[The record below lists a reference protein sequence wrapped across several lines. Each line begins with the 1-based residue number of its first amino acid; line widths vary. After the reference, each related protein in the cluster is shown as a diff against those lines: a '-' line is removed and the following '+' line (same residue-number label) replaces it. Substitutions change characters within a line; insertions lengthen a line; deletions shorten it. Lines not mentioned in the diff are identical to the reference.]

1 MAEEATDTCTY
12 QVVVD
17 DEEQHAIR
25 LPDREPPLDRRTD
38 GTRGAGLTG
47 GAHAHV

>member
-17 DEEQHAIR
+17 DEERYAIR
-25 LPDREPPLDRRTD
+25 LPDREPPPVRRAD

-47 GAHAHV
+47 GTHAHV